1 MLIDRAPQRRQA
13 AIQPPQAGGM
23 AAEPPRCAD
32 PGGDTEATGMR
43 PMPLLPSLGNQLQ
56 QLQRLAQP
64 YFLPLES
71 GGWPFGL
78 LMLALLAL
86 SSGVALLLV
95 TALVKGL
102 LLAWPA
108 AAAPFLKASSQR
120 LDALWGRPLLPP
132 LPLAAAALPG
142 LLICALQ
149 PASRP
154 YRTAIGLAAAL
165 LALGLLVGL
174 LPVGLLPSELGL
186 APLQRLARSF
196 WLRPISAAGPVLVL
210 LAACGGLCF
219 WIQRRHLRQGRW
231 LPWLLLGLVL
241 LLILIINTINV
252 GISYIARDV
261 DNALVTFRQPQF
273 WTSVLIYA
281 SCLVLALPIR
291 SVQSYLVPR
300 FGLLWRRWLS
310 NQLLTRYLS
319 DHVYYQLSSES
330 ELVTPIDNP
339 DQRISEDAA
348 SFTSFSLGMAVDVS
362 TALLTFFSFIL
373 VLWTISSR
381 LALWLLIYAAVGTTL
396 VVIASRRLVVLNVQ
410 QLRLNADF
418 RYGLV
423 HIRNHAEA
431 IAFYRGEA
439 QERREGMRRLKL
451 AIRNQ
456 DRLIIWE
463 ALITVIQTSY
473 DYFSDF
479 LPWLV
484 LAPLYFARQVDFGVL
499 GQAGIAFSQVLG
511 SISYIVENIDRL
523 AAFSASIQR
532 LETFQS
538 TMAAQASGA
547 PPAAAAPRG
556 SRAQPLSVAGDSRA
570 ASNALEPAGD
580 TLVTSTSASR
590 KAASHDRPTPS
601 LAAAGAV
608 EGAAEGIVLH
618 HVDLVP
624 PGSGRPLIRDLSL
637 TVGPRQR
644 LLVVGPSGCGKTSFL
659 RLVSGLWSA
668 ARGEVERPDPGEL
681 LFIPQKPYML
691 LGSLREQLC
700 YPQPVD
706 RFGDDQLRH
715 VLEQVRLAELVPR
728 YPDLSITQDWPR
740 LLSLGEQQRLA
751 FARLL
756 LAAPRFVVLD
766 EATSALDVPTER
778 LLYGLLAER
787 DTALV
792 SVGHRPTLL
801 DFHDT
806 VLELDGRGGWRLLPA
821 GAWRPAG

>member
-1 MLIDRAPQRRQA
+1 
-13 AIQPPQAGGM
+13 
-23 AAEPPRCAD
+23 
-32 PGGDTEATGMR
+32 
-43 PMPLLPSLGNQLQ
+43 MPLLLFPRRQLQ

-64 YFLPLES
+64 YFLPLEL

-78 LMLALLAL
+78 LTLALFTV

-95 TALVKGL
+95 TALVKAL
-102 LLAWPA
+102 LLLWPA
-108 AAAPFLKASSQR
+108 AVAPFLQGSSQR
-120 LDALWGRPLLPP
+120 LDSLWRQPLLAPFL
-132 LPLAAAALPG
+132 LPALALPG
-142 LLICALQ
+142 LLIGALQ

-154 YRTAIGLAAAL
+154 YRPALWAVAAL
-165 LALGLLVGL
+165 LAVALLVGF
-174 LPVGLLPSELGL
+174 LPIGPLPPPLELE
-186 APLQRLARSF
+186 PWQRALRSF
-196 WLRPISAAGPVLVL
+196 WLRPLGAVGPVLML
-210 LAACGGLCF
+210 LAAGGGLCF
-219 WIQRRHLRQGRW
+219 WSLRRHLRQGRW
-231 LPWLLLGLVL
+231 LPWLLLGLVV
-241 LLILIINTINV
+241 LLILIINGINV

-261 DNALVTFRQPQF
+261 DNALVAFAQPQF

-281 SCLVLALPIR
+281 GCLILALPIR
-291 SVQSYLVPR
+291 GAQSYLVPR
-300 FGLLWRRWLS
+300 FGILWRRWLS
-310 NQLLTRYLS
+310 DQLLHRYLEDRAYYNLTS
-319 DHVYYQLSSES
+319 DPGAFGQ
-330 ELVTPIDNP
+330 IDNP

-348 SFTSFSLGMAVDVS
+348 SFTNFSLGMAVDVS
-362 TALLTFFSFIL
+362 TAALTFMSFIV
-373 VLWTISSR
+373 VLWSISSR
-381 LALWLLIYAAVGTTL
+381 LAVWLLIYAIFGTAV
-396 VVIASRRLVVLNVQ
+396 VVIASRRLVVLNGQ
-410 QLRLNADF
+410 QLQLNADF

-423 HIRNHAEA
+423 HIRNHAES
-431 IAFYRGEA
+431 IAFYRGEV
-439 QERREGMRRLKL
+439 QEGRESLRRLSL

-463 ALITVIQTSY
+463 TLITVIQTSY

-484 LAPLYFARQVDFGVL
+484 LAPLYFARQVDFGVI
-499 GQAGIAFSQVLG
+499 GQAGIAFSQVLS
-511 SISYIVENIDRL
+511 SISYIVDNIDRL

-538 TMAAQASGA
+538 TMAAQAVDGSPSSSRASGRDGGSL
-547 PPAAAAPRG
+547 PLTDSTLAAPARVG
-556 SRAQPLSVAGDSRA
+556 AADDQPTRSSA
-570 ASNALEPAGD
+570 
-580 TLVTSTSASR
+580 TSTGSTSSHPASEDL
-590 KAASHDRPTPS
+590 AIAGPTPGQI
-601 LAAAGAV
+601 L
-608 EGAAEGIVLH
+608 LR

-624 PGSGRPLIRDLSL
+624 PGSAKALVRDLSL

-659 RLVSGLWSA
+659 RLVSGLWPA
-668 ARGEVERPDPGEL
+668 ARGEVRRPEPGEL

-706 RFGDDQLRH
+706 RFSDDQLRH
-715 VLEQVRLAELVPR
+715 VLEQVRLAELVLR

-756 LAAPRFVVLD
+756 LSAPRFVVLD

-778 LLYGLLAER
+778 LLYSLLAER

-801 DFHDT
+801 AFHDT
-806 VLELDGRGGWRLLPA
+806 VLELDGH
-821 GAWRPAG
+821 GAWRLIPASSWRPEA